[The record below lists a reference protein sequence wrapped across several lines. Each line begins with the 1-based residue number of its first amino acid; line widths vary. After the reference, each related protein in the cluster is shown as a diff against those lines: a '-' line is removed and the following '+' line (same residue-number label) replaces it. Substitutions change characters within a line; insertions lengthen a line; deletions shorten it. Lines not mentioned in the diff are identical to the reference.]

1 LVGRE
6 QEIVKLDQELSAKL
20 SGIQAENNKQLLDSV
35 ISYLNVLNES
45 RNYDFILN
53 AGDILLGDENS
64 NITSVVLESMNGMYN
79 KTKGGK

>member
-1 LVGRE
+1 
-6 QEIVKLDQELSAKL
+6 L